1 MKQFLTA
8 VCLVFA
14 MTMATPVVAI
24 TENCKQAGDYAQ
36 AIMKYRQEQRS
47 LSKIMKN
54 YEDLHARGELT
65 KEGLAWAKG
74 LILHAYDDYKA
85 KYSQDGRMKIT
96 NDFRTKVEMQC
107 FKGANK

>member
-1 MKQFLTA
+1 MKTILTIL
-8 VCLVFA
+8 CLLFA
-14 MTMATPVVAI
+14 STMATPVTAK

-54 YEDLHARGELT
+54 YEDLYEIGQLT

-85 KYSQDGRMKIT
+85 KYSHEGRMKIT
-96 NDFRTKVEMQC
+96 NDFRNKVMLEC

>member
-1 MKQFLTA
+1 MKNFLTA
-8 VCLVFA
+8 SLLA
-14 MTMATPVVAI
+14 MSMATPVVA
-24 TENCKQAGDYAQ
+24 NMDCKQAGDYAFG
-36 AIMKYRQEQRS
+36 IMEYRQEQMS

-85 KYSQDGRMKIT
+85 KYSHDGRMKIT